1 MFRRL
6 SRLKLGPELSNAGV
20 VGAEKEGEAAENT
33 KGRKKEEP
41 IRRMK
46 RRLGLWKECRRTSA
60 GGQPRAIPLSLSL
73 SRFQN
78 ATPPSSTP
86 AEVTENTRSL
96 HLPPRL
102 YPRWPP
108 LPLSSNRFLCRPTS
122 PSATYASTRLWWL
135 PIPPGASLVTHAARS
150 TSPPPADR
158 PRADPLR
165 QGSLP
170 LPRCTPRSGRQVAS
184 ARQRQ

>member
-1 MFRRL
+1 M
-6 SRLKLGPELSNAGV
+6 GPELSNAGV

-108 LPLSSNRFLCRPTS
+108 LPLSSNRLLCRPTS